1 MRPPQVPMPTR
12 SAASVVARRVPVGDA
27 SARIVAASLLRPA
40 VVRPQRASAV
50 KLTLAAG
57 LPLARGAAPPPSS
70 RTRFPALATLAAR
83 RRAAGFTLLEVVVA
97 VALFALVAALAY
109 GGLDSVLSARTQLQA
124 QASQLAR
131 LQFAVGQIERDLR
144 AAAQRSVRDGYG
156 QRQPML
162 VGGSTGFELSRHG
175 YANALQAARAEI
187 ERAAY
192 RRVDD
197 RLERLRWPVLDRG
210 PSTRPEVLELMSGL
224 SELRLRYIARSG
236 REFDRWPAP
245 GLSDALPARVEV
257 ELEIEGLGR
266 IRRLLELPQPELAQ

>member
-1 MRPPQVPMPTR
+1 
-12 SAASVVARRVPVGDA
+12 
-27 SARIVAASLLRPA
+27 
-40 VVRPQRASAV
+40 
-50 KLTLAAG
+50 
-57 LPLARGAAPPPSS
+57 
-70 RTRFPALATLAAR
+70 
-83 RRAAGFTLLEVVVA
+83 VVVA